1 MSDPDATRSGSGARP
16 DGGVG
21 SDPTG
26 TSSGSALP
34 DGGVEGADA
43 DTDAEATPSYDHR
56 TTVISRTVVRVVVPV
71 IIVTSVALL
80 LQGHNLP
87 GGGFIGAVLT
97 ATAFVLV
104 YVIFGLG
111 YLRTDV
117 LDIDADDR
125 GGVVEGY
132 RWLFAVGL
140 ALAAGTGL
148 VPVLLGLPFLSHAVA
163 FVHHVPLYGELEV
176 ASAFAFDLGVYFAVV
191 GALLTVIGEV
201 GAE

>member
-1 MSDPDATRSGSGARP
+1 MSDARTDGGPEAADATETNVVP
-16 DGGVG
+16 D
-21 SDPTG
+21 P
-26 TSSGSALP
+26 
-34 DGGVEGADA
+34 
-43 DTDAEATPSYDHR
+43 R
-56 TTVISRTVVRVVVPV
+56 TTVISRTVTRVVVPV
-71 IIVTSVALL
+71 IMVTSIALL
-80 LQGHNLP
+80 LQGHNRP

-111 YLRTDV
+111 YLQTDV
-117 LDIDADDR
+117 LDLDPDSDERHGA
-125 GGVVEGY
+125 VEGY

-148 VPVLLGLPFLSHAVA
+148 APILLGLPFLSHAVV
-163 FVHHVPLYGELEV
+163 FLEHVPLYGHFEV
-176 ASAFAFDLGVYFAVV
+176 ASAFAFDLGIYFAVV